1 MAGTPGAPVRGQAT
15 ETLELTQD
23 EAAVIRLIRQTPYGQ
38 VIVKMHTGA
47 ITGIE
52 RNQTFVPPS
61 LKKEPKLLGKERT
74 VALR

>member
-1 MAGTPGAPVRGQAT
+1 MAGSHRVTVGDNPV
-15 ETLELTQD
+15 EMLEVTQD